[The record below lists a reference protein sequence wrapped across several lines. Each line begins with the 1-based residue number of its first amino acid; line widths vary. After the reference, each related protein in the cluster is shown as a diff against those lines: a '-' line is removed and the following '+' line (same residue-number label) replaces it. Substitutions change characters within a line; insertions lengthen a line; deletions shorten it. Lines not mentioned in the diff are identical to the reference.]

1 MNRKEY
7 LDFVQKEYFAE
18 CKDQTVLEIGPND
31 AAHTRL
37 ILNESPTNLTVIE
50 PNVSCNDILKECNVD
65 QIINDDANLYLTKN
79 KKEYDVVV
87 CCGVLYHLHSPL
99 YLLELIV
106 NQCNPKKI
114 ILDCTIDQKN
124 ISFMVEEDNI
134 CGNRFTVN
142 QWKSSRFNLVAPFD
156 IITKSMY
163 NMGYRLI
170 KKDITENTEWKSK
183 DNVWIALWEKI
194 VQ

>member
-31 AAHTRL
+31 AAHSRL

-50 PNVSCNDILKECNVD
+50 PNVSCNVILKECNVD

>member
-124 ISFMVEEDNI
+124 ISFLVEEDNLP
-134 CGNRFTVN
+134 GNRFTVN
-142 QWKSSRFNLVAPFD
+142 QWKSSRFNLIAPFD

-170 KKDITENTEWKSK
+170 KKDMIKNTEWKSK
-183 DNVWIALWEKI
+183 DSVWIALWEKI

>member
-1 MNRKEY
+1 MNNQEY

-18 CKDQTVLEIGPND
+18 CKDQQVLEIGPNG
-31 AAHTRL
+31 AFHTRL
-37 ILNESPTNLTVIE
+37 IVAESPTNLTIIE
-50 PNVSCNDILKECNVD
+50 PNVSCNDNLKECNVD

-124 ISFMVEEDNI
+124 ISFLVEEDNLS
-134 CGNRFTVN
+134 GNRFTVN
-142 QWKSSRFNLVAPFD
+142 QWKSARFNLVAPLD

-163 NMGYRLI
+163 NMGYKLI

-183 DNVWIALWEKI
+183 DNVWIALWERNS
-194 VQ
+194 